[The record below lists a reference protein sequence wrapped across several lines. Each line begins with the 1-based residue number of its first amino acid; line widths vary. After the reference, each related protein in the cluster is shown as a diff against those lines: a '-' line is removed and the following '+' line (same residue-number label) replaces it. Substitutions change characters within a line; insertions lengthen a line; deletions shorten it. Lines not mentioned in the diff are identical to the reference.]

1 MIGPPRFDQG
11 VLCKDIS
18 RFMELRTAAGSVVG
32 NLKPDSS
39 AFCTLN
45 LLTRINRELC
55 LKIAL
60 RHLHETSISVNFS
73 AQFLYSSSPS
83 AVK

>member
-1 MIGPPRFDQG
+1 MIGTPRFDQG

-39 AFCTLN
+39 VFCTLN
-45 LLTRINRELC
+45 LYAHSHKQRTVPKNRI
-55 LKIAL
+55 AA
-60 RHLHETSISVNFS
+60 F
-73 AQFLYSSSPS
+73 A
-83 AVK
+83 